1 MNSSLPW
8 KPNDSTL
15 MKEGTFSEFLV
26 IKFTEYKEVGMI
38 ALTKKELIKKIIA
51 APTWWIATPIGLQQP
66 LLHLV

>member
-1 MNSSLPW
+1 
-8 KPNDSTL
+8 

-38 ALTKKELIKKIIA
+38 ALTKKKLIKKIIA